1 MFAMPAPLLLQE
13 TWIAASSRQGWGIS
27 SLLRREVRAHFIQT
41 PAQRAVVNRVPDPYH
56 RAAQQRRIQRI
67 LRFDFFARQA
77 RQRLGQFSFL
87 RGVQFHGGRNLRLGN
102 SLALP
107 DHLLKRR
114 DDLRQKLRAVVIG
127 DHKQKIADDLARPQP
142 RDQPFDHTVF
152 RVYSHRRAGQKRAQ
166 LGRFRVRRAEI
177 AELLESRCGSALSK
191 GNVGQSVCVLEARGL
206 QFGLPA
212 RLSTKLLMRFS
223 CAFGVSC
230 LARSDS
236 APSTASFAASAFR
249 ARRAARSAASISPF
263 AAAAIF
269 CASDAVSARMRP
281 ASAAASR
288 WAKARSSAT
297 SFWRFTSFVSASR
310 SCASAAAFA
319 TAAPAMAEPT
329 RSRARR
335 SLGVDQRFQA
345 QTIAKISNA
354 KLIHLKISVA
364 RPTAAPPPSSAAC
377 APATAKSVT
386 NRMPMAAKT
395 RRFRVIGPLSRERQ
409 GVAGFAACAV
419 RFPRKAARPWL
430 PRRGRPRPVPLQS
443 VLSLCSLRRTLAFA
457 LP

>member
-13 TWIAASSRQGWGIS
+13 TWIAASSRPGWGIS

-41 PAQRAVVNRVPDPYH
+41 AAQRAVVNRVPDPYH
-56 RAAQQRRIQRI
+56 RAAQQRRIERI

-281 ASAAASR
+281 AAAASR

-310 SCASAAAFA
+310 SCASAAVLAAVAFV
-319 TAAPAMAEPT
+319 MAELMVSAFLRNTEGSTLPKT
-329 RSRARR
+329 HKIKPA
-335 SLGVDQRFQA
+335 
-345 QTIAKISNA
+345 TIA
-354 KLIHLKISVA
+354 KLIHLKIPVA

-377 APATAKSVT
+377 APATA
-386 NRMPMAAKT
+386 
-395 RRFRVIGPLSRERQ
+395 
-409 GVAGFAACAV
+409 
-419 RFPRKAARPWL
+419 
-430 PRRGRPRPVPLQS
+430 
-443 VLSLCSLRRTLAFA
+443 
-457 LP
+457 